1 MNLKSQKNFGVRRF
15 DARLLRADRQAL
27 VNWAGNFARSWMA
40 SRLARLAL
48 PLTLQLLQSALSVAQ
63 TDPCAEGIR
72 GLQAQLEVKASALA
86 RCERL
91 VQELRSELPVL
102 RRSLDEAG
110 DRRPQAHRSSQLAPT
125 PTLAKT
131 EASTKHQR
139 DHQPIS
145 ACKAPRSLRDRWAQ
159 SRPAHPPAQPPRATV
174 LTSAC
179 DGCTPA

>member
-1 MNLKSQKNFGVRRF
+1 
-15 DARLLRADRQAL
+15 
-27 VNWAGNFARSWMA
+27 MA

-86 RCERL
+86 RCEGL

-131 EASTKHQR
+131 EASTKRQR

-159 SRPAHPPAQPPRATV
+159 SRPAHPPAQCTTCTRATV
-174 LTSAC
+174 LTRTC